1 MQDKFFLAILQF
13 LQFKYCKKIGINK
26 SEWIPRK
33 TIASM
38 KNAAGCI
45 MNMNQGSAGLS
56 HYYVFNPQKQETV
69 VKPLPA
75 WPCFKLQ

>member
-1 MQDKFFLAILQF
+1 MQDKFFGNIAISAVQILQ
-13 LQFKYCKKIGINK
+13 KKFWINK

-56 HYYVFNPQKQETV
+56 HYYVFNPQKQKE
-69 VKPLPA
+69 PL
-75 WPCFKLQ
+75 

>member
-1 MQDKFFLAILQF
+1 MQDKFFWQ
-13 LQFKYCKKIGINK
+13 YCNFCSSNIAKKIGINK

-56 HYYVFNPQKQETV
+56 HYYVFNPQKQGTV